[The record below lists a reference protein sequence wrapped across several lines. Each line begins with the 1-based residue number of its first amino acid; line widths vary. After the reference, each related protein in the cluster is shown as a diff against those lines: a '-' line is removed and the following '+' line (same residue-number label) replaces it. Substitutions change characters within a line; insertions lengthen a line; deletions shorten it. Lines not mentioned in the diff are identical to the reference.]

1 MLLKQ
6 IVNLYIHMWT
16 SQLLNMMQHNTAEK
30 MVSCT
35 QTNEEKSNLCRPQ
48 TDASHTVNT
57 HVLLPDFE
65 SVKLYSVFK
74 SINNMKEYREY
85 T

>member
-1 MLLKQ
+1 
-6 IVNLYIHMWT
+6 
-16 SQLLNMMQHNTAEK
+16 MMQHNTAEK
-30 MVSCT
+30 MVSGKR
-35 QTNEEKSNLCRPQ
+35 TNEKKSNFCRPQ
-48 TDASHTVNT
+48 TDAGHTVNT

-74 SINNMKEYREY
+74 SINNMTEYREY